1 MTNSLNGTTDQ
12 NDRSWQNEYLK
23 GVLQTGIANVTFLKK
38 DGTQRNLLCTLLP
51 SELPAQTDLEEA
63 VQNEGASCFSL
74 ENIEYIKANSNTQF
88 LSFDSDDVG
97 VANSQQITKMHGFNY
112 INVPR
117 EYLAE
122 GIKDW
127 SDLAKIH
134 GMQTIENYLK
144 QKQLI

>member
-63 VQNEGASCFSL
+63 VQKKTPNPEVLAVWDL
-74 ENIEYIKANSNTQF
+74 ENKGCRSFRYDSVLGF
-88 LSFDSDDVG
+88 SVLSLD
-97 VANSQQITKMHGFNY
+97 A
-112 INVPR
+112 
-117 EYLAE
+117 
-122 GIKDW
+122 
-127 SDLAKIH
+127 
-134 GMQTIENYLK
+134 
-144 QKQLI
+144 

>member
-63 VQNEGASCFSL
+63 VQKKTPNP
-74 ENIEYIKANSNTQF
+74 
-88 LSFDSDDVG
+88 DV
-97 VANSQQITKMHGFNY
+97 
-112 INVPR
+112 
-117 EYLAE
+117 LAVW
-122 GIKDW
+122 D
-127 SDLAKIH
+127 
-134 GMQTIENYLK
+134 IENRGWRSFRYDSIIGFTE
-144 QKQLI
+144 QAR